1 MNLRI
6 SLSLAGALFLTI
18 PLGAQQEVDPDH
30 FDHVAVISQKQ
41 KPAPGHRKAASLQ
54 PKHTAM
60 SHGSTARK
68 STSEPKQVSAVK
80 TDAVIVPV
88 DSRR

>member
-6 SLSLAGALFLTI
+6 SLLAGALFLTI
-18 PLGAQQEVDPDH
+18 PLVAQQEVDPDH
-30 FDHVAVISQKQ
+30 FDHVAVASQKQ
-41 KPAPGHRKAASLQ
+41 KPAPGHRKAANAQS
-54 PKHTAM
+54 KHTAM
-60 SHGSTARK
+60 NHGSTAPK

-80 TDAVIVPV
+80 TDSVTVPG